1 MNPEIF
7 SGGNMPERDT
17 GSSRRMT
24 VSDFTRVV
32 KRLIEDGIGTVVVE
46 GEISNF
52 IHHSSGHRYFTL
64 KDDFSQLRCVMFK
77 WQVHGLSC
85 VPTDG
90 MHVVAVGQAAVY
102 ERGGQ
107 YQLTV
112 VRLTEQGKGTLFAR
126 LEELKRRLA
135 EEGVFAN
142 ERPIPSYPSVVGV
155 ATSPTG
161 AAVRDIMTVIGR
173 RAPHVRI
180 ILRPTLVQGAD
191 ATADIVGAIQEL
203 NEYTDADVIIV
214 GRGGGSIE
222 DLWAFNEE
230 AVARAIADSRIRVIS
245 AVGHE
250 TDVTLADFAADLRAP
265 TPSAAAE
272 LAVKDAAET
281 KEYIAALTGRM
292 RRAVT
297 VAVDSLTRR
306 VDAVKRGLRSERM
319 LGYFASRGQTVDEMS
334 LRLKG
339 AATDFLSDRH
349 RRLERLSGK
358 LAALDP
364 HAVLER
370 GYAIVYREDD
380 GRIVKDGKM
389 VSAGDGVRVKL
400 SRGGFAADVRG
411 SADV

>member
-7 SGGNMPERDT
+7 SGENMPERDA

-85 VPTDG
+85 VPADG
-90 MHVVAVGQAAVY
+90 MYVVAVGQATIY

-107 YQLTV
+107 YQLNV
-112 VRLTEQGKGTLFAR
+112 VRLTELGKGNLLAR
-126 LEELKRRLA
+126 LDELKRRLA

-161 AAVRDIMTVIGR
+161 AAVRDIMTVLGR
-173 RAPHVRI
+173 RAPHVRV

-191 ATADIVGAIQEL
+191 ATADIVGAIQEV

-230 AVARAIADSRIRVIS
+230 AVARAIAASRIPVIS

-250 TDVTLADFAADLRAP
+250 TDVTLADFAADLSVP

-272 LAVKDAAET
+272 LAVKDATET

-297 VAVDSLTRR
+297 VAVDGLAGR
-306 VDAVKRGLRSERM
+306 VDAVKRGLRSERI
-319 LGYFASRGQTVDEMS
+319 LGYFASRGQAVDEMS

-339 AATDFLSDRH
+339 ASADFLSDKH

-370 GYAIVYREDD
+370 GYAIVYREND
-380 GRIVKDGKM
+380 GCIVTDGKM
-389 VSAGDGVRVKL
+389 VSAGDGVRVML
-400 SRGGFAADVRG
+400 SRGGFTADVRG
-411 SADV
+411 PADV